1 MKRKVWVVMAL
12 AAFIAASLVMAA
24 ELKVEDAA
32 ICKAVVD
39 RAPQEPGTTFAADVG
54 KLYCFTKIVGGA
66 EGTMIKHVWS
76 FGDKEVGSMDLK
88 VGAEAWRT
96 WSSKTI
102 DPSQK
107 GAWKVEVKDA
117 EGKVLSTL
125 NFTIQ

>member
-1 MKRKVWVVMAL
+1 MKKKLWAVMAL
-12 AAFIAASLVMAA
+12 AALAAAALVMAA

-32 ICKAVVD
+32 ICKAVAD
-39 RAPQEPGTTFAADVG
+39 RAPQEAGTTFPADVG

-66 EGTMIKHVWS
+66 EGTVIKHVWS
-76 FGDKEVGSMDLK
+76 FGDQEMSSVELK
-88 VGAEAWRT
+88 VGADTWRT
-96 WSSKTI
+96 WSSKAI
-102 DPSQK
+102 EPSQK

>member
-1 MKRKVWVVMAL
+1 MRKKVWVVMAL
-12 AAFIAASLVMAA
+12 AALAAASLVMAA

-39 RAPQEPGTTFAADVG
+39 RAPQEAGVSFPADVG

-66 EGTMIKHVWS
+66 EGTVIKHVWS
-76 FGDKEVGSMDLK
+76 FGDQEMAAVELK
-88 VGAEAWRT
+88 VGAATWRT
-96 WSSKTI
+96 WSAKTI

-125 NFTIQ
+125 NFTIK